1 MGQAH
6 GDRQVVALCAH
17 QGLCTNPSA
26 PTTRCISR
34 LEPWTCAR
42 TCFVRWLTDVP
53 ACVGAGRRTNAWDV
67 GGEGGAMPA
76 WCVGLLPPRRVAA
89 VARERS
95 RSVGST
101 SGAEPRFREARAGP
115 RRAASAAR
123 AAARRRRQ
131 ARRGEALRRGGRGGR
146 CRTAEARATRGA
158 AATPPTA
165 PARAAAAQAVALP
178 ISGASERARARASRR
193 VCPVRRVRHGWRGGG
208 AALCVCYAVARHLL
222 PPTRK
227 TSSRWTADVGLA
239 RATRGRL
246 ESPLVV

>member
-1 MGQAH
+1 M
-6 GDRQVVALCAH
+6 
-17 QGLCTNPSA
+17 
-26 PTTRCISR
+26 
-34 LEPWTCAR
+34 R
-42 TCFVRWLTDVP
+42 TSFVRRLTDVP

-76 WCVGLLPPRRVAA
+76 RRRGVSGSCRRDASLPSRASA
-89 VARERS
+89 VALSAARAAPS
-95 RSVGST
+95 
-101 SGAEPRFREARAGP
+101 RFREARAGP

-227 TSSRWTADVGLA
+227 TSSRWTADVGL
-239 RATRGRL
+239 TRGRL
-246 ESPLVV
+246 ESPPRLRFLL

>member
-1 MGQAH
+1 
-6 GDRQVVALCAH
+6 
-17 QGLCTNPSA
+17 
-26 PTTRCISR
+26 
-34 LEPWTCAR
+34 
-42 TCFVRWLTDVP
+42 
-53 ACVGAGRRTNAWDV
+53 
-67 GGEGGAMPA
+67 MP
-76 WCVGLLPPRRVAA
+76 
-89 VARERS
+89 
-95 RSVGST
+95 ST
-101 SGAEPRFREARAGP
+101 STSARRRSSSAEDHNLFAKAVLMLTSRGVKDVLWRARAAPSRFREARAGP

-246 ESPLVV
+246 ESPPLV

>member
-1 MGQAH
+1 MEPHRRGVLGSCHRDAALPS
-6 GDRQVVALCAH
+6 RASAVALSAARAA
-17 QGLCTNPSA
+17 PS
-26 PTTRCISR
+26 
-34 LEPWTCAR
+34 
-42 TCFVRWLTDVP
+42 
-53 ACVGAGRRTNAWDV
+53 
-67 GGEGGAMPA
+67 
-76 WCVGLLPPRRVAA
+76 
-89 VARERS
+89 
-95 RSVGST
+95 
-101 SGAEPRFREARAGP
+101 RFREAKAGP

-131 ARRGEALRRGGRGGR
+131 ARRGEALRRGGR

-158 AATPPTA
+158 AATPRTA

-178 ISGASERARARASRR
+178 ISGASERARASRR

-246 ESPLVV
+246 ESPGPSSRKVKRREDEERGKRLAPEAQRWA